1 MRISK
6 KFYAIFR
13 LMKSTRNKIRVFVK
27 DISNLTCAGVI
38 GRGFPRILKSS
49 HKTRRV
55 LARKRA
61 AAACGNYK
69 PELRGNNAT
78 KDPTEHCP
86 RTKLRV
92 PRCLRNPLWK
102 KKEIR
107 NSLNI
112 LTKYEC
118 RLWIYLSRNTFFIL
132 IFTIYYF
139 SILNICVTRKKI
151 VIFREIILTHSFFH

>member
-1 MRISK
+1 MDSISVNNGIDNTRMRISK
-6 KFYAIFR
+6 KYYAILR
-13 LMKSTRNKIRVFVK
+13 LMRSTRNKIRVFVK
-27 DISNLTCAGVI
+27 EISNLTCAGVI

-55 LARKRA
+55 LARKGA

-78 KDPTEHCP
+78 KDPTERCP

-102 KKEIR
+102 KREIR
-107 NSLNI
+107 SSLNL
-112 LTKYEC
+112 LTKYEW
-118 RLWIYLSRNTFFIL
+118 RLWIYLRRNTLFIL
-132 IFTIYYF
+132 ILKFI
-139 SILNICVTRKKI
+139 
-151 VIFREIILTHSFFH
+151 IFREIIS